1 MTALRIAELELVD
14 FRASD
19 RWIRNFKQRHDIGE
33 RLFHG
38 DSGSADQV
46 YAEIAEVGLPKFLHG
61 VDLHGIYNMDETG
74 LNYRSLPKR
83 THDSQLL

>member
-61 VDLHGIYNMDETG
+61 MAYTIWMRLAYTIDRYRNGRML
-74 LNYRSLPKR
+74 LNYCKE
-83 THDSQLL
+83 